1 MRTMEWQDEDDGDLS
16 VDLYATV
23 QRPSSGGIAIHFN
36 SIYEVIIGDGNTRVM
51 RTKRRIWS
59 RSGAVW
65 QDPGIGTER
74 SPHVRVI
81 SMAISSSDQT
91 RFAEIL
97 NLTTPSGQTMS
108 ILCLPLPPRFLKS
121 PSLLTASKIGKTF
134 MIDLEQKSSGQPY

>member
-36 SIYEVIIGDGNTRVM
+36 SIYEVIIGDGNTADANEATDPV
-51 RTKRRIWS
+51 
-59 RSGAVW
+59 AVGGVAG
-65 QDPGIGTER
+65 PGYRNRE
-74 SPHVRVI
+74 I
-81 SMAISSSDQT
+81 SSCACHIMAISSSDQT

-134 MIDLEQKSSGQPY
+134 MIDLEQKSSGQPTDR